1 MRVAHAL
8 NVLDD
13 GGAIR
18 STLILARELA
28 VRHADS
34 DLVIVGEDAVG
45 LPADRGGLRVRAL
58 GSSPSLV
65 RAPKLI
71 ALLLRLLRAERPDVV
86 VAGHPAIGMLLVVA
100 SRVSRLVTKES
111 VRVVIVQRSSIVE
124 ALDGRNRLQ
133 RWARIA
139 RLRATYRRADRVVGV
154 SVGVSRD
161 VESVLGLG
169 VGSVVTIRNG
179 VDRERVEAGVGGV
192 PDPGPFAGV
201 FGGLARPVV
210 VSVGRL
216 VEQKAQVDLVEAFAR
231 LPEGSRGSLVVLGEG
246 PLRGVLEERVRE
258 LGLEGRVV
266 LPGFVGNPWWFVAR
280 ADLFV
285 LSSRFEGFPLVLL
298 EALVCGVR
306 VVATDCPSGPREIL
320 EGVEGAW
327 LVPVGDV
334 GALSDAMGT
343 ALTTAADGTPP
354 ERPRAAVPSH
364 RETVDAY
371 ETLLRGLIP

>member
-1 MRVAHAL
+1 MTILSFSTNLSRRLLVARRL
-8 NVLDD
+8 
-13 GGAIR
+13 GII
-18 STLILARELA
+18 SA
-28 VRHADS
+28 V
-34 DLVIVGEDAVG
+34 IAVVERNS
-45 LPADRGGLRVRAL
+45 LSERLRRRGHLRRRL
-58 GSSPSLV
+58 E
-65 RAPKLI
+65 I
-71 ALLLRLLRAERPDVV
+71 ALMRRDYSWADV
-86 VAGHPAIGMLLVVA
+86 
-100 SRVSRLVTKES
+100 
-111 VRVVIVQRSSIVE
+111 
-124 ALDGRNRLQ
+124 
-133 RWARIA
+133 
-139 RLRATYRRADRVVGV
+139 VVGV
-154 SVGVSRD
+154 SEGVSRD

-192 PDPGPFAGV
+192 PDPGPFAEV

-266 LPGFVGNPWWFVAR
+266 LPGFVANPWWFVAR

-285 LSSRFEGFPLVLL
+285 LSSRYEGFGLVLA

-334 GALSDAMGT
+334 GALSDAMHT
-343 ALTTAADGTPP
+343 ALTTTTDLTAI
-354 ERPRAAVPSH
+354 ERGDRVQSGRSMTAQYERLVEGIPQSRSRAGS
-364 RETVDAY
+364 R
-371 ETLLRGLIP
+371 